1 MRTSATW
8 SVSIPEPPFDKSY
21 KCRKRSPGSRPPRR
35 SYPTPSKRGAV
46 LAARL
51 LAGPNPAIARRHATT
66 AVAVVV
72 IGPIIETRPY
82 AGEEKV
88 PAKAEAV
95 AVKTTEP
102 AVVKMAEAR
111 ASKAATNEAATNEAM
126 TGEDARPETMTAKP
140 AVAAATEAAATM
152 ASAATVG
159 HCAGRHRGAKRN
171 GRDDRNQSYRPLHES
186 LSFCRAPTP
195 RWRPSCRS
203 SGSAI
208 LIRASQPA

>member
-8 SVSIPEPPFDKSY
+8 SVSIPEPPFGKSY
-21 KCRKRSPGSRPPRR
+21 KCRKRSPESRPPRR

-88 PAKAEAV
+88 SAKAEAV
-95 AVKTTEP
+95 AVKTTQP

-111 ASKAATNEAATNEAM
+111 ASKAATIEAATNEAM
-126 TGEDARPETMTAKP
+126 TGEAVSAETMTAKP
-140 AVAAATEAAATM
+140 AVAAAATEAAATM
-152 ASAATVG
+152 ASAATVR
-159 HCAGRHRGAKRN
+159 HCTGRHRGAERN
-171 GRDDRNQSYRPLHES
+171 SRDDRNQSYRPPHES
-186 LSFCRAPTP
+186 LSFCQAPTP
-195 RWRPSCRS
+195 RWQPSCRS
-203 SGSAI
+203 SGLAI
-208 LIRASQPA
+208 LIRAS